1 MNRLRLPAQAWASF
15 TARTPGLAGGRV
27 KGRVTTV
34 GTHPGIKV
42 SLLRRGA
49 AIMAV
54 AAVVLAAAD
63 TAGAQPQP
71 TISQVKQKIATLTS
85 RQDQLVQRLDQVT
98 QELAAAHQRLA
109 AVNRRVARYRRQ
121 FHTMRSEIAQMA
133 AYAYE
138 YGTMTTPVALLGP
151 GGPQRVASQAAMLT
165 HLSTS
170 QHQRMQAYIAA
181 ARNLTGT
188 QQTLRRTQAGVA
200 TLKDQIAAHKAT
212 LAKLITQQK
221 SILATLTARQRAAA
235 QAASVGSGGTTTS
248 TYTGPT
254 ATQAQ
259 RAVAFAYAQLGKPY
273 VWGATGPDSFDCSG
287 LVMTAWAS
295 SGVSVPRDTYQQWA
309 ALPHVP
315 MSSIQPGDLIFFDA
329 IGHVAI
335 YVGSNMIIDAPQP
348 GQSVEKVSLSSS
360 WYAANL
366 DGAARP

>member
-1 MNRLRLPAQAWASF
+1 V
-15 TARTPGLAGGRV
+15 GE
-27 KGRVTTV
+27 GRVTNV

-49 AIMAV
+49 AV
-54 AAVVLAAAD
+54 AGVVLAATD
-63 TAGAQPQP
+63 MAGAQPRP
-71 TISQVKQKIATLTS
+71 TISQVKQKIAALTS

-98 QELAAAHQRLA
+98 QELAAAHRRLA
-109 AVNRRVARYRRQ
+109 AVNRQVARYRWQ
-121 FHTMRSEIAQMA
+121 SHTMRSEIAQMA

-138 YGTMTTPVALLGP
+138 YGIMTSPVVLLGP

-165 HLSTS
+165 HLSAS
-170 QHQRMQAYIAA
+170 QHQRMQAYTAA
-181 ARNLTGT
+181 ARHLTGA
-188 QQTLRRTQAGVA
+188 QLALRRTEAGVA
-200 TLKDQIAAHKAT
+200 TLKRQLAAQKAA
-212 LAKLITQQK
+212 LAKLITRQK

-235 QAASVGSGGTTTS
+235 RAASVGSGGTTTS

-273 VWGATGPDSFDCSG
+273 VWGATGPGSFDCSG
-287 LVMTAWAS
+287 LVMAAWAAA
-295 SGVSVPRDTYQQWA
+295 GVSVPRDTYQQSA

-315 MSSIQPGDLIFFDA
+315 MSAIHSGDLIFFDA

-348 GQSVEKVSLSSS
+348 GQSVEKMSLSSS

>member
-1 MNRLRLPAQAWASF
+1 
-15 TARTPGLAGGRV
+15 
-27 KGRVTTV
+27 
-34 GTHPGIKV
+34 
-42 SLLRRGA
+42 
-49 AIMAV
+49 
-54 AAVVLAAAD
+54 
-63 TAGAQPQP
+63 
-71 TISQVKQKIATLTS
+71 
-85 RQDQLVQRLDQVT
+85 
-98 QELAAAHQRLA
+98 
-109 AVNRRVARYRRQ
+109 
-121 FHTMRSEIAQMA
+121 
-133 AYAYE
+133 
-138 YGTMTTPVALLGP
+138 
-151 GGPQRVASQAAMLT
+151 MLT
-165 HLSTS
+165 QLSAS
-170 QHQRMQAYIAA
+170 QHQRMQAYIAT
-181 ARNLTGT
+181 ARNLTAA
-188 QQTLRRTQAGVA
+188 QRTLRRTEAGMA
-200 TLKDQIAAHKAT
+200 MLKQQIAGQKAA
-212 LAKLITQQK
+212 LAKLITKQK

-235 QAASVGSGGTTTS
+235 RAASVGSGGTTTS

-254 ATQAQ
+254 TTQAQ

-329 IGHVAI
+329 VGHVAI

>member
-1 MNRLRLPAQAWASF
+1 
-15 TARTPGLAGGRV
+15 V

-42 SLLRRGA
+42 CLLRRGA
-49 AIMAV
+49 AIVAV
-54 AAVVLAAAD
+54 AGVVLAAAD

-71 TISQVKQKIATLTS
+71 TISQVKHKIAALTS

-109 AVNRRVARYRRQ
+109 AVNRRVARYRWQ

-138 YGTMTTPVALLGP
+138 YGTMTTPVALLGS

-170 QHQRMQAYIAA
+170 QHQRMEAYIGA
-181 ARNLTGT
+181 ARNLTGA
-188 QQTLRRTQAGVA
+188 QQTLRRTEAGAA
-200 TLKDQIAAHKAT
+200 TLKRQITAQKAT
-212 LAKLITQQK
+212 LAKLITQQQ

-235 QAASVGSGGTTTS
+235 RAASVGSGGTTTS

-295 SGVSVPRDTYQQWA
+295 AGVSVPRDTYQQWA

-315 MSSIQPGDLIFFDA
+315 MSAIQPGDLIFFDA

>member
-1 MNRLRLPAQAWASF
+1 
-15 TARTPGLAGGRV
+15 V

-34 GTHPGIKV
+34 GTHPGTKV

-49 AIMAV
+49 AILAMAT
-54 AAVVLAAAD
+54 AVLAAAD
-63 TAGAQPQP
+63 MAGAQPQP
-71 TISQVKQKIATLTS
+71 TISQVKQKIAALTS

-98 QELAAAHQRLA
+98 QELAAARRQLA
-109 AVNRRVARYRRQ
+109 AVSRREARYRLQ
-121 FHTMRSEIAQMA
+121 FRTMRSEIAQMA

-138 YGTMTTPVALLGP
+138 YGTMTSPVALLTP

-170 QHQRMQAYIAA
+170 QHQRMEVYVAA
-181 ARNLTGT
+181 ARKLTTT
-188 QQTLRRTQAGVA
+188 QQTLRRTEAGVV
-200 TLKDQIAAHKAT
+200 TLKGQITAQKAA
-212 LAKLITQQK
+212 LAKLISKQK
-221 SILATLTARQRAAA
+221 STLATLTARQRAAA
-235 QAASVGSGGTTTS
+235 RAASVGSGGTTAS
-248 TYTGPT
+248 TFTGPT

-295 SGVSVPRDTYQQWA
+295 VGVSIPRVTYQQWA
-309 ALPHVP
+309 TLPHVP
-315 MSSIQPGDLIFFDA
+315 MSDIQPGDLVFFDA
-329 IGHVAI
+329 VGHVAI
-335 YVGSNMIIDAPQP
+335 YVGNNMIIDAPQP
-348 GQSVEKVSLSSS
+348 GESVEKISLSSP

>member
-1 MNRLRLPAQAWASF
+1 M
-15 TARTPGLAGGRV
+15 

-34 GTHPGIKV
+34 GTHPGTKV
-42 SLLRRGA
+42 SLLRRSA

-54 AAVVLAAAD
+54 AGVVLAAAD

-71 TISQVKQKIATLTS
+71 TISQVKQKIAALTS

-98 QELAAAHQRLA
+98 QELAAARRQLA
-109 AVNRRVARYRRQ
+109 AVSRREARYRLQ
-121 FHTMRSEIAQMA
+121 FRTMRSEIAQMA

-138 YGTMTTPVALLGP
+138 YGTMTSPVALFAP
-151 GGPQRVASQAAMLT
+151 GGPQRVASQAAMLA

-170 QHQRMQAYIAA
+170 QHQRMEVYIAA
-181 ARNLTGT
+181 ARKLTTT
-188 QQTLRRTQAGVA
+188 QQTLRRTEAGVA
-200 TLKDQIAAHKAT
+200 TLKGQITAQKAA
-212 LAKLITQQK
+212 LAKLISKQK

-235 QAASVGSGGTTTS
+235 RAASVGSGGTTTS
-248 TYTGPT
+248 TFTGPTGPT

-273 VWGATGPDSFDCSG
+273 VWGAAGPDSFDCSG
-287 LVMTAWAS
+287 LVMAAWAS
-295 SGVSVPRDTYQQWA
+295 AGVSVPRVTYQQWA
-309 ALPHVP
+309 TLPHVP
-315 MSSIQPGDLIFFDA
+315 MSDIQPGDLVFFDA
-329 IGHVAI
+329 VGHVAI